1 MPPAL
6 TKLMCRNPVAVGKP
20 KSRACENCDGFDYER
35 ILQVWSAAIPALSS
49 KSYVESQV
57 PLIIK
62 RRCKGW
68 IEADSDAIRQLLQQI
83 SASLAEG
90 LGREF
95 DAGFLP
101 SNQRVCHAGSTM
113 LMEST

>member
-1 MPPAL
+1 M
-6 TKLMCRNPVAVGKP
+6 VG
-20 KSRACENCDGFDYER
+20 SYTGTEF
-35 ILQVWSAAIPALSS
+35 

-68 IEADSDAIRQLLQQI
+68 IEAHSDAIRQLLQQI

-90 LGREF
+90 LGRE
-95 DAGFLP
+95 APGFLP